1 MYEALGFIPSTAKM
15 LLKLCTCV
23 YSHSFNVIML
33 GLTIVYR
40 SGLNS
45 QLKMVTKETWG
56 QSQSMGSAWGVGPIL
71 GVL

>member
-1 MYEALGFIPSTAKM
+1 MYAALGFIPSTAKM

-33 GLTIVYR
+33 GLTTVYR

-45 QLKMVTKETWG
+45 QLKMVIKETGG
-56 QSQSMGSAWGVGPIL
+56 QSRSMGSAWGVGAIL